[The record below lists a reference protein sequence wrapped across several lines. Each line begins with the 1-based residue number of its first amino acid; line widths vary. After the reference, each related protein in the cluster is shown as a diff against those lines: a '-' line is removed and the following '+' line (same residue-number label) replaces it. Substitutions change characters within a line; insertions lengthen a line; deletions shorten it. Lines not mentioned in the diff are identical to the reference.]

1 MRCIILF
8 LLMLMPM
15 QALACGETS
24 RCEVEGGYYLAAVP
38 EDWDGQTPLPL
49 VVYFHGWNGSPEGA
63 FRNRAMVN
71 GVTRRGAMF
80 VAPYA
85 RNGYWRQIGEGRA
98 EGGRDEKSFIHNVM
112 ADIHE
117 RWPIDDARTMASGFS
132 RGASMV
138 WNVACYAGDLFA
150 GVCSD
155 RRRVLAHDARKLP
168 DRTRESSAYSWA

>member
-8 LLMLMPM
+8 LLMFIPM

-98 EGGRDEKSFIHNVM
+98 EGGRDEKAVHSQRHG
-112 ADIHE
+112 
-117 RWPIDDARTMASGFS
+117 RYT
-132 RGASMV
+132 
-138 WNVACYAGDLFA
+138 
-150 GVCSD
+150 
-155 RRRVLAHDARKLP
+155 
-168 DRTRESSAYSWA
+168 